1 MCSPQTIRWV
11 LDTVGPSASA
21 VDMKEFDKKIVVQ
34 VLILIQ
40 DNKITEFKGNENTD
54 LTELEKHT
62 F

>member
-1 MCSPQTIRWV
+1 VQ
-11 LDTVGPSASA
+11 SA